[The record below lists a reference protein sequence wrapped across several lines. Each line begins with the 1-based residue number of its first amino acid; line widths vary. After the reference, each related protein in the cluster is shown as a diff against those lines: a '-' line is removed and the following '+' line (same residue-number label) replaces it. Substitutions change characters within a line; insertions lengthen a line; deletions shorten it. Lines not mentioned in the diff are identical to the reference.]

1 MMRQYELVERVK
13 AYDPDA
19 DEDLLNRAY
28 VFSVK
33 AHGSQLRASG
43 DPYFSHPVEVAGI
56 LTDLK
61 LDDATI
67 VAALRWDGV
76 TAPVVLDGPINGRSF
91 TAYVEQ
97 VLAPTLKP
105 GDIVVLDNLGSHK
118 GKAARAAIEGAGA
131 ELWFLPPY
139 SPDLNP
145 IEQVFAKLKTWLRRA
160 EPRTR
165 EALWQG
171 VGKLLDRFLV
181 DECKNYIIAAG
192 YAAPT

>member
-1 MMRQYELVERVK
+1 MQARRAEWLHRRQALDPRRLVFIDETWAKTNMTPTHGRCQRGKRLIARVPFGHWK
-13 AYDPDA
+13 T
-19 DEDLLNRAY
+19 
-28 VFSVK
+28 S
-33 AHGSQLRASG
+33 
-43 DPYFSHPVEVAGI
+43 
-56 LTDLK
+56 
-61 LDDATI
+61 TI

-118 GKAARAAIEGAGA
+118 GKAARAAIERAGA

-145 IEQVFAKLKTWLRRA
+145 IEQVFAKLKTLLRPA

-165 EALWQG
+165 EALWRRI
-171 VGKLLDRFLV
+171 GKLLDRFLV